1 MVLRGARGVTEVTP
15 AFCPR
20 VPRGFRAAGRS
31 GALSWARSGEQVEGG
46 RCQRTAGGLGGAG
59 WTDPKGRGAIALLPV
74 GEGWRPHGGGGLRRC
89 PRAVGDYTNAV
100 RARLVPQNGRAAHR
114 GVVRVPLYP
123 VRFRAPRNR
132 SCHEALTPQP
142 GADRVS
148 VRPSLRLSTEFG
160 WGPVIGRL
168 PLKGDPPGQVHTC
181 HPHLWLAPA
190 FEVLFVLACFEGWL
204 VAAGSGGGGG
214 RTGEHDAAPALFG
227 PSGGSEA
234 TRQGHGEA
242 VSAGMTFPPPTCE
255 GRSESACVVPSTDRS
270 WRLAVAPADRRR
282 VTAETHERSPGT
294 SPAVGWSRRDQL
306 RLASP
311 CSPAQSWRP
320 LPAAQP
326 TCWTSGR
333 VGLL

>member
-1 MVLRGARGVTEVTP
+1 MGPGH
-15 AFCPR
+15 
-20 VPRGFRAAGRS
+20 RS
-31 GALSWARSGEQVEGG
+31 LSS
-46 RCQRTAGGLGGAG
+46 
-59 WTDPKGRGAIALLPV
+59 
-74 GEGWRPHGGGGLRRC
+74 
-89 PRAVGDYTNAV
+89 
-100 RARLVPQNGRAAHR
+100 
-114 GVVRVPLYP
+114 
-123 VRFRAPRNR
+123 
-132 SCHEALTPQP
+132 
-142 GADRVS
+142 
-148 VRPSLRLSTEFG
+148 
-160 WGPVIGRL
+160 
-168 PLKGDPPGQVHTC
+168 KGDPPGQVHTC

-227 PSGGSEA
+227 PAGGSEA
-234 TRQGHGEA
+234 ARQGHGEA

-282 VTAETHERSPGT
+282 VTAETRERSPGT
-294 SPAVGWSRRDQL
+294 SPAVGWSHRDQL

-333 VGLL
+333 VGSSEGIPETTPDLPETLTKLQSPGRIPESLGFWGWDSRLCACRKNQP

>member
-1 MVLRGARGVTEVTP
+1 MEGV
-15 AFCPR
+15 
-20 VPRGFRAAGRS
+20 AG
-31 GALSWARSGEQVEGG
+31 L
-46 RCQRTAGGLGGAG
+46 CQQTAGGLGGAG

-74 GEGWRPHGGGGLRRC
+74 GEGWRPHGGGGGLRRC

-168 PLKGDPPGQVHTC
+168 PLKGDPPGQEHTC

-234 TRQGHGEA
+234 ARQGHGEA

-282 VTAETHERSPGT
+282 VTAETRERSPGT
-294 SPAVGWSRRDQL
+294 SPAVGWSHRDQL